1 MSSAILELQKEISSQ
16 DCDVINVL
24 RRAHLIAT
32 KLNLVDFDKWLMYEL
47 NGYPNN
53 TLTPDY
59 RRVKGELK
67 ANNPYYGWV
76 PVILADPEMEKL
88 ICQIK
93 LINSVSEIKS
103 MCDDS
108 DAGIFVSIPGSVQQS
123 LAEMSN
129 MPAPM
134 QMVVKVPRTA
144 VMDIIEKVKNAVLE
158 WTLKLEKEGILGDEM
173 SFNEEEKKSAQV
185 IPQTINNYYA
195 ATNIISGTAHNM
207 QVVAGDNAT
216 LTIGD
221 EKIKAVLAEIER
233 SILEEQMLEED
244 KDEAIEILREISEK
258 VEQGKKV
265 SVIKAALIGLKDF
278 LINAGA
284 GVAAALL
291 HAKIQG
297 LF

>member
-1 MSSAILELQKEISSQ
+1 MGSGYISRPR
-16 DCDVINVL
+16 DGK
-24 RRAHLIAT
+24 T
-32 KLNLVDFDKWLMYEL
+32 Y
-47 NGYPNN
+47 
-53 TLTPDY
+53 
-59 RRVKGELK
+59 
-67 ANNPYYGWV
+67 
-76 PVILADPEMEKL
+76 
-88 ICQIK
+88 CQIE

-108 DAGIFVSIPGSVQQS
+108 DAGIFVSIPGSVQHS
-123 LAEMSN
+123 LAEISN
-129 MPAPM
+129 MPTPM

-158 WTLKLEKEGILGDEM
+158 WTLKLEKEGILGEEM

-216 LTIGD
+216 LTVGD
-221 EKIKAVLAEIER
+221 EKIKAALAEIEQ

-258 VEQGKKV
+258 VDQGKKV

-278 LINAGA
+278 LINTGA

>member
-1 MSSAILELQKEISSQ
+1 MK
-16 DCDVINVL
+16 
-24 RRAHLIAT
+24 
-32 KLNLVDFDKWLMYEL
+32 
-47 NGYPNN
+47 
-53 TLTPDY
+53 
-59 RRVKGELK
+59 
-67 ANNPYYGWV
+67 
-76 PVILADPEMEKL
+76 
-88 ICQIK
+88 
-93 LINSVSEIKS
+93 
-103 MCDDS
+103 
-108 DAGIFVSIPGSVQQS
+108 IF
-123 LAEMSN
+123 
-129 MPAPM
+129 
-134 QMVVKVPRTA
+134 
-144 VMDIIEKVKNAVLE
+144 IEKVKNAVLE
-158 WTLKLEKEGILGDEM
+158 WTLKLEKEGILGEEM

-216 LTIGD
+216 LTVGD
-221 EKIKAVLAEIER
+221 EKIKAALAEIEQ

-258 VEQGKKV
+258 VDQGKKV

-278 LINAGA
+278 LINTGA

>member
-16 DCDVINVL
+16 DCDVISVL

-53 TLTPDY
+53 TLVPDY

-67 ANNPYYGWV
+67 ANNPCYGWV

-108 DAGIFVSIPGSVQQS
+108 DAGIFVSIPGSVQHS
-123 LAEMSN
+123 LAEISN

-158 WTLKLEKEGILGDEM
+158 WTLKLQKEGILGEEM

-216 LTIGD
+216 LTVGD
-221 EKIKAVLAEIER
+221 EKIKAALAEIEQ

-258 VEQGKKV
+258 VDQGKKV

-278 LINAGA
+278 LINTGA